1 MQVSEVYIYFTF
13 LDIKGDRSLL
23 MLVETWQD
31 VSLGWLKRLNAF
43 RPICSLTKTWLRN
56 HEELNLSMRME

>member
-23 MLVETWQD
+23 MLVETWQT
-31 VSLGWLKRLNAF
+31 L
-43 RPICSLTKTWLRN
+43 LRRCQFGVA
-56 HEELNLSMRME
+56 EEVEWFQTNLQFA